1 MVVIKKR
8 KDVDSWCARGE
19 LVDLTEEAD
28 SPVVAAS
35 GVEEVRRRERPSRGK
50 ETLRKDPAKRR
61 RGGEKK
67 KRGGVVEVE
76 VVSEKEKGVV
86 TEKGVAKEKEK
97 GVAKEK
103 EKGVAKEKGVVEKEK
118 GATTTNKKT
127 TTEKRVRKKT
137 NTPSDKPPT
146 QDTPQLQANGRQE
159 TTLHAEQL
167 SLPDGKTYMIMN
179 PKRTSQKYL
188 KECVLWDNRLLEE
201 AEKAEKMRKRREEM
215 RRKREQMKEHN
226 VLMHELAL
234 MTKKEKQEERKKM
247 REAGEVS
254 SAESQKRAEA
264 SSPEQAMKEV
274 MSPPEHAKKA

>member
-137 NTPSDKPPT
+137 NTPSDKPT

-159 TTLHAEQL
+159 TTLHTEQL

>member
-1 MVVIKKR
+1 MH
-8 KDVDSWCARGE
+8 
-19 LVDLTEEAD
+19 T
-28 SPVVAAS
+28 
-35 GVEEVRRRERPSRGK
+35 
-50 ETLRKDPAKRR
+50 
-61 RGGEKK
+61 
-67 KRGGVVEVE
+67 
-76 VVSEKEKGVV
+76 
-86 TEKGVAKEKEK
+86 
-97 GVAKEK
+97 
-103 EKGVAKEKGVVEKEK
+103 
-118 GATTTNKKT
+118 
-127 TTEKRVRKKT
+127 
-137 NTPSDKPPT
+137 
-146 QDTPQLQANGRQE
+146 
-159 TTLHAEQL
+159 EQL

>member
-28 SPVVAAS
+28 SPPVVAAK

-67 KRGGVVEVE
+67 KRGGVVEE
-76 VVSEKEKGVV
+76 KGVVGVAKEKGVV
-86 TEKGVAKEKEK
+86 TEKGAAKEKEM
-97 GVAKEK
+97 
-103 EKGVAKEKGVVEKEK
+103 GVAKEKGV
-118 GATTTNKKT
+118 ATKNKKTATTNKKT
-127 TTEKRVRKKT
+127 ATEKRVRKKT
-137 NTPSDKPPT
+137 NTPSDKPT